1 MPESPWGPARRE
13 MEAALG
19 PEPDSIADVVD
30 QLVAIQGAL
39 NGVPDL
45 FHDNPIADFN
55 NLYLTI
61 TRRILE
67 RDRSGDFRDPHFL
80 NRLDVEFAIRYLD
93 ALRSFGVGG
102 ATAAPAAWR
111 VLLGRY
117 NDASLRS
124 LPCAVAGVNAHI
136 NFDLAFA
143 LVATWRKLGH
153 AAHAGPQHHDYLLV
167 NEVFAD
173 EIPGLRRRYLT
184 GWQRCVD
191 AINGTFDDWYQNVL
205 VECTRAQAWERA
217 QHLWRLR
224 EDRVAFDV
232 VRSRMDEQAA
242 AIGRILLSP
251 FCRFIQ

>member
-1 MPESPWGPARRE
+1 MPASPWGPAQRQ

-19 PEPDSIADVVD
+19 PEPDSIAGVVD
-30 QLVAIQGAL
+30 QLVAVQDAL

-61 TRRILE
+61 TRRILR
-67 RDRSGDFRDPHFL
+67 RDEDGDFHDPHFIA
-80 NRLDVEFAIRYLD
+80 RLDVEFAIRYLD
-93 ALRSFGVGG
+93 ALRSFGGG
-102 ATAAPAAWR
+102 AETVPAAWK

-143 LVATWRKLGH
+143 LIATWEQLGH
-153 AAHAGPQHHDYLLV
+153 APHASPQHHDYLLV
-167 NEVFAD
+167 NEVFAQA
-173 EIPGLRRRYLT
+173 IPGLRRRYLA

-205 VECTRAQAWERA
+205 VECTRARAWERA
-217 QHLWRLR
+217 QRLWRLR
-224 EDRVAFDV
+224 DDRVAFDL
-232 VRSRMDEQAA
+232 VRAQMDAQTAK
-242 AIGRILLSP
+242 IGRILLSP